1 MIVEPNVAIC
11 REGRGS
17 RSSATKVAC
26 VLRPPA
32 VTGQGRGGR
41 A

>member
-17 RSSATKVAC
+17 RSATKVAC